1 MKTMQDFYSTKEVA
15 DKFGVGK
22 VTILSWPKTVEG
34 FPQPLRLN
42 GRTLRWPK
50 AAIDQFALRAETTT

>member
-1 MKTMQDFYSTKEVA
+1 MSDFYTTKQVA

-22 VTILSWPKTVEG
+22 VTILSWPRTVEG

-50 AAIDQFALRAETTT
+50 AAIDHFAQRKQ